1 MKVSDILRHKAATGA
16 ATGGAAV
23 VTIAPGAPVTEL
35 LAALA
40 EYGIGALIVVDGDT
54 AVGIASE
61 RDVVRRLHE
70 RGAALLDA
78 TVAEIMTSPLL
89 SCSSHDLVESIAAM
103 MTERRV
109 RHMPVIDDG
118 ELVGIVTI
126 GDVVLSRTRQ
136 LEQDRRQL
144 ERYIAG

>member
-16 ATGGAAV
+16 AAGGETV
-23 VTIAPGAPVTEL
+23 VTIAPDAPLTEL

-40 EYGIGALIVVDGDT
+40 EYKIGALIVVDGDT

-61 RDVVRRLHE
+61 RDVVVHLNE

-78 TVAEIMTSPLL
+78 TVAEVMTSTLL
-89 SCSSHDLVESIAAM
+89 SCSSHDLVDSVAAT

-118 ELVGIVTI
+118 KLVGIVTI

-136 LEQDRRQL
+136 LEQDRKQL
-144 ERYIAG
+144 EQYITG